1 MPTKAPQKKI
11 AASKSKEERGEPKR
25 SPAAEK
31 REEKRETKKRK

>member
-25 SPAAEK
+25 SAKAEK
-31 REEKRETKKRK
+31 REEKTESRKKK